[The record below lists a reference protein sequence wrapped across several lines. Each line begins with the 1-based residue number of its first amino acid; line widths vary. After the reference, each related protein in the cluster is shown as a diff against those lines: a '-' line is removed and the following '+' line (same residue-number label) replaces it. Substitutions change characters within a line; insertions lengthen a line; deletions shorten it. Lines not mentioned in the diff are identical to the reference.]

1 MYDCNHIFICLDY
14 DPTLNTKGW
23 FTAAENA
30 LKQSERLLV
39 KHRVTKVEITY
50 QESRGNNVSDVSILP
65 ETIRIVYINDTGA
78 IPSIFVYKVVDV
90 CYLYFL

>member
-1 MYDCNHIFICLDY
+1 MDY
-14 DPTLNTKGW
+14 DPNLNTNGW

-50 QESRGNNVSDVSILP
+50 QESRGNNVNDKSILP

-90 CYLYFL
+90 F